1 MSQPG
6 FRPVW
11 TDAGGRRALAGKQ
24 MAERRVARFITLHI
38 GTEKTGTT
46 AIQHCFASNRD
57 ALAAAGILYP
67 VSPGRGN
74 HVGLTYFAAG
84 EGDRPPSPHLIG
96 ITRADAPAYRATFM
110 DRLRQEIVESG
121 CGAVFFSSE
130 HLSSR
135 LRSAASTARLIDGL
149 RELADEV
156 RVLIYLRPQYELLP
170 SSYSTTIKSGG
181 TNVIRG
187 PKTLKQHFY
196 NYEKMLGVW
205 EKSAGRAN
213 MIVRRFGRAY
223 LKDGSLI
230 ADFFDAVGMDVPDG
244 VVADRVLN
252 PALDAY
258 TVEFLRLANPL
269 LPPAPVDG
277 GERERLPFIKALEGI
292 SERNTPIIPADI
304 LREMDMI
311 FRDCNKAVAERY
323 FPELGGVLFP
333 PFVEGADQA
342 VPVLTIEKAVE
353 IAVRLWQI
361 KADELKKIRA
371 KAKMH
376 RPGGPGEG
384 RQRQE
389 AEVAED

>member
-1 MSQPG
+1 
-6 FRPVW
+6 
-11 TDAGGRRALAGKQ
+11 
-24 MAERRVARFITLHI
+24 MAERRVARSITLHI

-46 AIQHCFASNRD
+46 AIQNCLASNRD
-57 ALAAAGILYP
+57 VLAAAGILYP

-96 ITRADAPAYRATFM
+96 ITRAEAPAYRAKFM
-110 DRLRQEIVESG
+110 DRLREEIVASG
-121 CGAVFFSSE
+121 CGTVFFSSE

-135 LRSAASTARLIDGL
+135 LRSTASTARLIDSM

-181 TNVIRG
+181 THVIRG
-187 PKTLKQHFY
+187 PKTVKQHFY
-196 NYEKMLGVW
+196 NYEKMLAIW

-213 MIVRRFGRAY
+213 MIVRRFGKAY

-230 ADFFDAVGMDVPDG
+230 ADFFDAVGMKVPDG

-258 TVEFLRLANPL
+258 TVEFLRLANPF

-277 GERERLPFIKALEGI
+277 GERERLPFIKALEGM

-304 LREMDMI
+304 LREMDTT

-333 PFVEGADQA
+333 PFVESSGQE
-342 VPVLTIEKAVE
+342 VPVLTMEKAVE
-353 IAVRLWQI
+353 IAVKLWQM

-371 KAKMH
+371 KAKLH
-376 RPGGPGEG
+376 RSGAPGEG
-384 RQRQE
+384 KLRAA
-389 AEVAED
+389 AEPED